1 MTRVQFAWERRPSQP
16 VADALRRIIGT
27 ALARLGETQTEVY
40 VVVTGDERVRELN
53 RTWRAIDAPTDVL
66 SFPDGDELPDGRRLL
81 GEIVISLDAARRQAA
96 ELGHSELRELQEL
109 TLHGVLHLLGYDH
122 QEDDGDMDSL
132 ELELREEL
140 VDGS

>member
-16 VADALRRIIGT
+16 AADALRRIIST
-27 ALARLGETQTEVY
+27 ALTRLGETQTEVH
-40 VVVTGDERVRELN
+40 VVVTDDERVRELN

-66 SFPDGDELPDGRRLL
+66 SFPDGDELPDGRRFL
-81 GEIVISLDAARRQAA
+81 GEIIISLDAARRQAA

-122 QEDDGDMDSL
+122 EEDDGDMDSL

>member
-1 MTRVQFAWERRPSQP
+1 VIRVQFVWERRPSQP
-16 VADALRRIIGT
+16 AAEALRRIIGSAVT
-27 ALARLGETQTEVY
+27 RLGETRTEVH
-40 VVVTGDERVRELN
+40 VVVTDDDRIRELN

-66 SFPDGDELPDGRRLL
+66 SFPDGDVLPEGGRLL
-81 GEIVISLDAARRQAA
+81 GEIVISLDAARRQAT

-122 QEDDGDMDSL
+122 EEDDGDMDSL

>member
-1 MTRVQFAWERRPSQP
+1 VVTA
-16 VADALRRIIGT
+16 ALD
-27 ALARLGETQTEVY
+27 RLGAERTEVH
-40 VVVTGDERVRELN
+40 VVVAGDDRVRELN
-53 RTWRAIDAPTDVL
+53 RAWRAIDAATDVL

-122 QEDDGDMDSL
+122 EEDDGDMDSL

>member
-1 MTRVQFAWERRPSQP
+1 VTRVRFVWERRPSQP
-16 VADALRRIIGT
+16 AADALRRIIGA
-27 ALARLGETQTEVY
+27 ALARMGERRAEVH
-40 VVVTGDERVRELN
+40 VVVSDDERVRGLN
-53 RTWRAIDAPTDVL
+53 STWRAIDAPTDVL
-66 SFPDGDELPDGRRLL
+66 SFPDGDELPDGWRLL

-122 QEDDGDMDSL
+122 QADDGNMDSL